1 MTILEQAINC
11 DDGDR
16 AARII
21 MAAWYRIRRGGELTA
36 SPVLANGSRAAR
48 RHHWQLAPSGGGI
61 PSLAAERRFPP
72 PWLLKLFQCDRRERP
87 QFKYALLFR
96 WATES

>member
-36 SPVLANGSRAAR
+36 SPSTGQRIASS
-48 RHHWQLAPSGGGI
+48 AP
-61 PSLAAERRFPP
+61 PSLATGSKRR
-72 PWLLKLFQCDRRERP
+72 RN
-87 QFKYALLFR
+87 
-96 WATES
+96 S